1 MYLTHKL
8 LLSLF
13 VLVFTLFAHAEKSDG
28 LQKIINKY
36 KFNESEFSFGI
47 VNLTDDQVVGLHN
60 EKKLFNSAS
69 LVKIITTFI
78 GLKELG
84 PDFSWRSDFYYTGDI
99 VGETL
104 KGDIIF
110 KGTGDASFSVDDLE
124 DMIRKIQSKGIKKIE
139 GNLLFDTS
147 YFGLM
152 PNEVTFDNDPMR
164 AYNVLPNAISLQSNT
179 INFRFN
185 NQKNKIMIG
194 ANPNIRALKINNNI
208 KTNREECVGWRE
220 KLSYEAKIKEQQ
232 IFLNFSGKFSQ
243 KCKVKEI
250 DLAMLDWQT
259 YFYHIFKQKW
269 IDNGGLFNG
278 DFIKTFKVLDNNR
291 LLVSHY
297 SDSLSNLIRDTNKYS
312 LNLMSRNLMLT
323 VIANKNYV
331 QPTEAMV
338 NSYIKNW
345 LVEHQIETEGLLIDN
360 GAGLSRNI
368 KISVN
373 QYLMILRNIYYD
385 PMMPEMIS
393 SFPIAGIDGTLKR
406 RMKNSP
412 IKMNGHF
419 KTGSMNNVNAMAGF
433 FLNNDKE
440 MNIFVFMMNGKK
452 ANMSQNFQE
461 ALIESF
467 FK

>member
-1 MYLTHKL
+1 MCLTNKL
-8 LLSLF
+8 LLSVLI
-13 VLVFTLFAHAEKSDG
+13 LVFTLFAHAEKSDS
-28 LQKIINKY
+28 LLKVINKY
-36 KFNESEFSFGI
+36 RFNKSEFSFGI
-47 VNLTDDQVVGLHN
+47 MNLADDQVIGIHN

-69 LVKIITTFI
+69 LVKIITTYI

-84 PDFSWRSDFYYTGDI
+84 PDFRWRSDFYYTGDI

-104 KGDIIF
+104 KGDIVF
-110 KGTGDASFSVDDLE
+110 KGTGDASFSVEDLE
-124 DMIRKIQSKGIKKIE
+124 GMIREIQGKGIKRIE

-147 YFGLM
+147 YFGLIS
-152 PNEVTFDNDPMR
+152 NEVTFDNDPMR
-164 AYNVLPNAISLQSNT
+164 AYNVPPSAISLQSNT
-179 INFRFN
+179 INFRFIS
-185 NQKNKIMIG
+185 QKNKVRIETK
-194 ANPNIRALKINNNI
+194 PNIRAIKIKNNI
-208 KTNREECVGWRE
+208 KSTREKCLSWRE
-220 KLSYEAKIKEQQ
+220 KLSYETKVNEQHRS
-232 IFLNFSGKFSQ
+232 LNFSGKFSR
-243 KCKVKEI
+243 KCKLKEI

-259 YFYHIFKQKW
+259 YFYHTFRQKW
-269 IDNGGLFNG
+269 FDNGGWFNG
-278 DFIKTFKVLDNNR
+278 TFMKTSEVLDDNR

-297 SDSLSNLIRDTNKYS
+297 SNSLSSLIRDTNKYS

-323 VIANKNYV
+323 VIANENYF
-331 QPTEAMV
+331 QPTEVLV

-345 LVEHQIETEGLLIDN
+345 LVKHQIDSEGLFIDN

-373 QYLMILRNIYYD
+373 QYLMILQSIYYD

-393 SFPIAGIDGTLKR
+393 SFPIAGIDGTLKK

-419 KTGSMNNVNAMAGF
+419 KTGSMKEVSAMAGF

-461 ALIESF
+461 ALIESVF
-467 FK
+467 